1 MKSTRKTI
9 YNHRIAQS
17 KEKWETDF
25 LSKIEKP
32 NDLLY
37 LAAVKSNN
45 YTKTDDSYYTEGN
58 KAKIIST
65 LNEIVANSYNERW
78 HENFANMKNAALE
91 ILDKKIIE
99 QSSKNPSTSDSTNT
113 SDTPSSSS
121 DATPELAKDQNNSPF
136 GQSAIGQFP
145 KTQSPTFD
153 PVEDNFTEEAK
164 TILDQLDDIDKIAN
178 QESDKFKRQWLEL
191 EKKINSQI
199 NIATNQNRIN
209 IKESSDIKARIE
221 NLNNKWASLFYPGGL
236 SRSANGTIFPLD
248 VRDAKASLLEQILT
262 NKDSEQVTKLRDI
275 FQKAF
280 LDKRST
286 RDEELSRFLKELNI
300 AISRRNGRQDI
311 EGYVKPLI
319 MSQFR

>member
-1 MKSTRKTI
+1 MLGGLSLTI
-9 YNHRIAQS
+9 LFI
-17 KEKWETDF
+17 D
-25 LSKIEKP
+25 
-32 NDLLY
+32 
-37 LAAVKSNN
+37 NN
-45 YTKTDDSYYTEGN
+45 YIPLNYSFKYRIFHLDRVTKIN
-58 KAKIIST
+58 
-65 LNEIVANSYNERW
+65 NEICLN
-78 HENFANMKNAALE
+78 
-91 ILDKKIIE
+91 
-99 QSSKNPSTSDSTNT
+99 
-113 SDTPSSSS
+113 
-121 DATPELAKDQNNSPF
+121 
-136 GQSAIGQFP
+136 
-145 KTQSPTFD
+145 KTH
-153 PVEDNFTEEAK
+153 DNR
-164 TILDQLDDIDKIAN
+164 L
-178 QESDKFKRQWLEL
+178 
-191 EKKINSQI
+191 
-199 NIATNQNRIN
+199 
-209 IKESSDIKARIE
+209 IE